1 MYICENLRPIK
12 FMEAKAILKYV
23 RTSPRKT
30 RLVADMVRGKKVN
43 DALNILTFTNK
54 KPAKVIKKLLESAMA
69 NAEEKKAEDVDS
81 LTVSKLTVDG
91 GPVWKR
97 QLPRGRGRVTPI
109 KKRTSNITIVLK

>member
-1 MYICENLRPIK
+1 MSNELI
-12 FMEAKAILKYV
+12 MEAKAILKYV

-43 DALNILTFTNK
+43 DALNILAFTNK

>member
-1 MYICENLRPIK
+1 
-12 FMEAKAILKYV
+12 MEAKAILKYV

-54 KPAKVIKKLLESAMA
+54 KPARVIKKLLKSAMA

-81 LTVSKLTVDG
+81 LMVSQLTVDG

-109 KKRTSNITIVLK
+109 KKRTSNITIVLKEV

>member
-1 MYICENLRPIK
+1 
-12 FMEAKAILKYV
+12 MEAKAILKYV

-97 QLPRGRGRVTPI
+97 QLPRVGHKLGEFSHTRTFKLHSGHT
-109 KKRTSNITIVLK
+109 KKVLTKT